1 MGVAWETHSDDA
13 TLLTASVHDPQAFGA
28 FYDRYERLLLAY
40 FVRNTGRADLAA
52 DLTGE
57 VFAAALASTPTFR
70 PSKGSARG
78 WLFGIARH
86 KLADLWQR
94 GRVEDRARRSLGME
108 PLALEDP
115 ELVRIEELTETE
127 GQVLDALNALPPD
140 QRLAVEGRV
149 VQERGYAEL
158 AQKLSC
164 SESVVRKRVSR
175 GLHTMRTSLTE
186 DPAMGGTT

>member
-1 MGVAWETHSDDA
+1 MGLAWDTQSDDA
-13 TLLTASVHDPQAFGA
+13 TLLSASVDDPQAFGA
-28 FYDRYERLLLAY
+28 FYDRYEQLMLGY

-52 DLTGE
+52 DLTAE
-57 VFAAALASTPTFR
+57 VFAAALASTSSYR
-70 PSKGSARG
+70 PAKGSARG

-86 KLADLWQR
+86 QLADLWER

-115 ELVRIEELTETE
+115 ELARIEELADSE
-127 GQVLDALNALPPD
+127 GQVLDALSALPAD
-140 QRLAVEGRV
+140 QRIAVEGRV

-158 AQKLSC
+158 AERLRC

-175 GLHTMRTSLTE
+175 GLHSMRTSLSE
-186 DPAMGGTT
+186 DPAMGGTA